1 MALQSVKLILSR
13 GSSCPIIDRKSSRL
27 ISQSDFCLI
36 PMDQK
41 PKLLDQ
47 MRQVLR
53 TGHYSLRTER
63 SYVDWASRYILFHQ
77 KRHPLTLR
85 EAEVAQFLTHFAPV
99 QTHTLAVVMRA
110 FVCWKAVARF
120 QIAPL
125 PGPLPRRQELV
136 STIFYWPR
144 GRGKI
149 WIGQGTQGGG
159 RGVTTV
165 TRSLDLGYPI

>member
-1 MALQSVKLILSR
+1 
-13 GSSCPIIDRKSSRL
+13 
-27 ISQSDFCLI
+27 
-36 PMDQK
+36 MDQN

-63 SYVDWASRYILFHQ
+63 SYVDWARRYILFHQ
-77 KRHPLTLR
+77 KRHPLTLG